1 MNIDISDKSK
11 ENYGKSEFPEDYIYH
26 GEDTGAEDLKIFIRS
41 ETLKEIDDYLSSDLN
56 NELGGVMTGHV
67 CINSENEMF
76 IKITGSIIAK
86 HTNSSISRLTFTH
99 ETWEYINNKLEEEQ
113 PGNIIL
119 GWFHSHPG
127 HTVFLSSYDLFI
139 QENFFNMEYM
149 AAYVY
154 DPTIKD
160 RGFFYRKNDK
170 TVKAAGYYV
179 YDNPAGTE
187 KKIPAADRSKPET
200 YQKEIEISDSDLK
213 NLKGNPYKNKII
225 IAGLALNI
233 ILLTFLAYSFF
244 DLQKRIVKR
253 DTHQNEIE
261 DLKNQNVKLK
271 ERLDNFIVE
280 YELKSAGLSTGV
292 NSEKNAAESGI
303 DSFEVSK
310 NTGKDIQSSAS
321 GKKTVKYTV
330 KPGDSIEKITKLFY
344 KSKEKAELIVMYN
357 KLKSKTDIK
366 SGQVLEIPEP
376 EN

>member
-11 ENYGKSEFPEDYIYH
+11 ENYSESEFPEDYIYH
-26 GEDTGAEDLKIFIRS
+26 GDDTVAEDLKIFIRS
-41 ETLKEIDDYLSSDLN
+41 ITLKDIDSYLSSDLN
-56 NELGGVMTGHV
+56 NELGGVMTGNV
-67 CINSENEMF
+67 CFNSEKEMF
-76 IKITGSIIAK
+76 IKITGCIIAK
-86 HTNSSISRLTFTH
+86 HTNSSVSRLTFTH
-99 ETWEYINNKLEEEQ
+99 ETWQYINNKLEEDQ
-113 PGNIIL
+113 SGSIIL

-154 DPTIKD
+154 DPTIQD

-179 YDNPAGTE
+179 YENPTGSE
-187 KKIPAADRSKPET
+187 KIIPSADRNKPGT
-200 YQKEIEISDSDLK
+200 YQNEIEIPDSDLK
-213 NLKGNPYKNKII
+213 NLKSNSNRNKIL
-225 IAGLALNI
+225 IAGLALNF
-233 ILLTFLAYSFF
+233 ILISFLAFSYF
-244 DLQKRIVKR
+244 DLQKKIVKR
-253 DTHQNEIE
+253 DILQNEIE
-261 DLKNQNVKLK
+261 DLKNQNMKLK

-280 YELKSAGLSTGV
+280 YELKSAGLSTGL
-292 NSEKNAAESGI
+292 NSEKNPSGSVI

-344 KSKEKAELIVMYN
+344 KSSEKAELIVMHN
-357 KLKSKTDIK
+357 NLKSKTDIK